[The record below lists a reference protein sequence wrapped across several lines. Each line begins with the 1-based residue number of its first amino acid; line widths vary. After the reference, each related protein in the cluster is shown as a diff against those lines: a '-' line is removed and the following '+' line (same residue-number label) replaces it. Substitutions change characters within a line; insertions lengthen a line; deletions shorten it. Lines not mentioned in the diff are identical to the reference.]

1 MTLSELTD
9 TLKEYSYDRGQTEK
23 VNCRSHSAPR
33 MLVEESQKQHNLLKN
48 GKKIW
53 HMSSHN
59 SAVFV
64 DYFHKIFNVFNI
76 ILQLV

>member
-53 HMSSHN
+53 HM
-59 SAVFV
+59 
-64 DYFHKIFNVFNI
+64 
-76 ILQLV
+76 